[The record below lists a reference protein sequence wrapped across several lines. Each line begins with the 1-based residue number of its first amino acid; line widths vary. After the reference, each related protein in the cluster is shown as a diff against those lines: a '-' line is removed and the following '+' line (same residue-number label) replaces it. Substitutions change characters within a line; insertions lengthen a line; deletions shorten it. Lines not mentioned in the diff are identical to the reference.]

1 MKYINKPREV
11 ILTYLDNDPFLN
23 LSDSIY
29 NPYIKN
35 WQSSNKKVIGYYCT
49 YIPEELL
56 HAAGILPYRIRATGN
71 KDTELADTYMVRFT
85 CSFVR
90 ATLDLALKGIYN
102 FMDGFLI
109 CNSCDHSRRMFELFD
124 LKVFNEEKINKKVD
138 RFYISIPHIIT
149 DEGFNW
155 YLKEVEELREKLE
168 LAYNR
173 EISDEKLTHSIDIY
187 NQNRELLRKLHV
199 LQIQEFPKI
208 TGSEALQI
216 SMANASVPKE
226 IANKELKRILN
237 DLKMKEEID
246 ISSKKRIILVGS
258 VIDNIDFI
266 QLIENSGAFVASDFI
281 CFGTRTFNSSIH
293 LDRGSNPIIDL
304 TKRLYYRI
312 SCPRMMDDHEN
323 RFNYLKDEIN
333 KANINGVILQRIN
346 NCDLHGCDNMLYT
359 HELKD
364 LDIPVLNIDRE
375 SYQADTSRLQTRIEA
390 FMEMLK

>member
-1 MKYINKPREV
+1 M
-11 ILTYLDNDPFLN
+11 ILHEDPFL
-23 LSDSIY
+23 SASSSIM
-29 NPYIKN
+29 NSYIEN
-35 WQSSNKKVIGYYCT
+35 WQKIGNKVVGYYCT

-56 HAAGILPYRIRATGN
+56 HAAEILPFRIRATGN

-124 LKVFNEEKINKKVD
+124 LKVFNKENIDKKID
-138 RFYISIPHIIT
+138 RFYLSIPHIIT
-149 DEGFNW
+149 EEVFHW
-155 YLKEVEELREKLE
+155 YLKEIEELREELE
-168 LAYNR
+168 SAYNC
-173 EISDEKLTHSIDIY
+173 EISDEKLNHSIDIY
-187 NQNRELLRKLHV
+187 NQNRELLRELHK

-208 TGSEALQI
+208 TGTDALQI

-237 DLKMKEEID
+237 DLKKKEEMD
-246 ISSKKRIILVGS
+246 VSSKKRIIVVGS
-258 VIDNIDFI
+258 VVDNIDFI
-266 QLIENSGAFVASDFI
+266 QLIENSGAFVASECI
-281 CFGTRTFNSSIH
+281 CFGTRNFYDSMDFDHGGGNPVNS
-293 LDRGSNPIIDL
+293 L

-312 SCPRMMDDHEN
+312 SCPRMMHDHEN
-323 RFNYLKDEIN
+323 RLNFLKEEIN
-333 KANINGVILQRIN
+333 NANIDGVILQRIN

-359 HELKD
+359 HELKE

-375 SYQADTSRLQTRIEA
+375 IYQTDTIRLQTRIEA
-390 FMEMLK
+390 FIEMLK